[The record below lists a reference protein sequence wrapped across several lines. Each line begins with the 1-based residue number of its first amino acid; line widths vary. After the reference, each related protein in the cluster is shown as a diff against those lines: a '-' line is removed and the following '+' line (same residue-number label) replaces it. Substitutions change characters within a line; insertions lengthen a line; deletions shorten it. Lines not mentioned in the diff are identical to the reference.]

1 MTENTNK
8 ISKIIN
14 LEVDLD
20 ETGSRLDV
28 FVANLVPEL
37 TRTRVQQLIKTEKAV
52 LVNEKISKNS
62 YNLKYGDEV
71 CIKIPEAKPLE
82 LEAENIP

>member
-1 MTENTNK
+1 MTENSEK

-20 ETGSRLDV
+20 EVNSRLDI

-37 TRTRVQQLIKTEKAV
+37 TRTRVQQLIKSEETV
-52 LVNEKISKNS
+52 LVNGKFSKNS
-62 YNLKYGDEV
+62 
-71 CIKIPEAKPLE
+71 
-82 LEAENIP
+82 

>member
-1 MTENTNK
+1 MTENTDK

-37 TRTRVQQLIKTEKAV
+37 TRTRVQQLIKDEKAV
-52 LVNEKISKNS
+52 LVNQ
-62 YNLKYGDEV
+62 
-71 CIKIPEAKPLE
+71 KIPK
-82 LEAENIP
+82 NR

>member
-1 MTENTNK
+1 MTENSEK

-20 ETGSRLDV
+20 EVNSRLDI

-37 TRTRVQQLIKTEKAV
+37 TRTRVQQLIK
-52 LVNEKISKNS
+52 S
-62 YNLKYGDEV
+62 
-71 CIKIPEAKPLE
+71 
-82 LEAENIP
+82 